1 MRGFELDLRGHPSIA
16 SFLPTTGTNAPA
28 VAGFESGKLIFWA
41 RGDEVVPTQ
50 EGKLKEFRSHD
61 RAHGVNPHISMAG
74 MAKSIPKKSR
84 QR

>member
-16 SFLPTTGTNAPA
+16 SFLPTTGANAPA

-50 EGKLKEFRSHD
+50 EGKLKEFRGHD
-61 RAHGVNPHISMAG
+61 RADGVNTHISMAG

>member
-1 MRGFELDLRGHPSIA
+1 MGGFELDLRSHTGIG
-16 SFLPTTGTNAPA
+16 SFLPSTGTNAPT

-41 RGDEVVPTQ
+41 RGYEIVPAQ
-50 EGKLKEFRSHD
+50 EGELEEFRCHD
-61 RAHGVNPHISMAG
+61 RAHGVNTHISMAG